1 MPSSDG
7 LSLIPW
13 PASVIELFQA
23 TNASQT
29 LFAQSSAAVAELSV
43 PLFRQELLLP
53 PPQPAAT
60 IAAERIRTARSERM
74 PGMLAA

>member
-13 PASVIELFQA
+13 PASVIELFQV

-43 PLFRQELLLP
+43 PLVPRGAAA
-53 PPQPAAT
+53 PAAT
-60 IAAERIRTARSERM
+60 AGSDDRGGENQDGEE
-74 PGMLAA
+74 